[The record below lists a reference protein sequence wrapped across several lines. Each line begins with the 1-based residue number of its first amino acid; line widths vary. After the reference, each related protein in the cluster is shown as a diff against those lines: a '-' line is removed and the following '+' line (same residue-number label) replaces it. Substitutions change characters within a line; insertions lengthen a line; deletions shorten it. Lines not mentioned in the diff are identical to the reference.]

1 MEESGRAP
9 FVTMPRAARETGIGL
24 RQFRRAVKTGDLPVY
39 DVGGWP
45 RLKWEEIAAWLDRR
59 RRRATRG
66 DAGSDAGAADDGRG

>member
-24 RQFRRAVKTGDLPVY
+24 RQFRRAVEAGDLPVY

-45 RLKWEEIAAWLDRR
+45 RLKWEEITAWLDRR
-59 RRRATRG
+59 RRDGTVARERTG
-66 DAGSDAGAADDGRG
+66 AGTGEH